1 MEEECH
7 QLDLS
12 VSENCTSSGS
22 SFREYQQARSDVNAL
37 EEEQA
42 VLRVELNQAQQILA
56 LLLLSSP
63 QPQLDRKIQ
72 EITRYIHDHSN
83 LIATNVRLAIDY
95 TCTYTFIQDQSI
107 TQNKKVTSKG
117 FEREDGVFVKSL
129 EMVLKS
135 FNVERQAY
143 HGGSFI
149 GNHVHNA
156 LKVLK

>member
-22 SFREYQQARSDVNAL
+22 SFREYQQARSAVNAL
-37 EEEQA
+37 EEDQA

-63 QPQLDRKIQ
+63 QPQLDRRIQ
-72 EITRYIHDHSN
+72 EIARYIHDHSN
-83 LIATNVRLAIDY
+83 RIATNVRLAIDY

-107 TQNKKVTSKG
+107 TQNKKVISKG

-129 EMVLKS
+129 EMALKS
-135 FNVERQAY
+135 FNVEIQAY

-149 GNHVHNA
+149 GNHVLKA

>member
-12 VSENCTSSGS
+12 ISENCSSFGS
-22 SFREYQQARSDVNAL
+22 SFREYQQARSAVNAL
-37 EEEQA
+37 EEEPA

-63 QPQLDRKIQ
+63 QPQLDRRIQ

-83 LIATNVRLAIDY
+83 RIVTNVRLAIDY
-95 TCTYTFIQDQSI
+95 ACTYTFIQDQSI
-107 TQNKKVTSKG
+107 TQNKKVISKG

-129 EMVLKS
+129 EMALKS
-135 FNVERQAY
+135 FHVERQAY

-149 GNHVHNA
+149 GNHVHKA